1 MGNLTS
7 RAIKRNKIPLSHSR
21 RMSGHPESQSDH
33 ACPALPN
40 GPERGQLAA
49 AAFARQKCVCVCLF
63 AMLLPVVG
71 PSRDRNHFLR
81 QTFPAWATTKHT
93 HTQRA
98 HEAFP
103 PQWRFGLVVCV
114 EWRENRKILIRRAQ
128 YIMGSGDP
136 SIREPG
142 RGPSMQQVNF
152 LCTPFWI
159 PLGYL
164 HFLPPRTPPQL
175 FSAIALFYTQT
186 KNG

>member
-1 MGNLTS
+1 MVPREDSWL
-7 RAIKRNKIPLSHSR
+7 P
-21 RMSGHPESQSDH
+21 PPP
-33 ACPALPN
+33 PAKN
-40 GPERGQLAA
+40 V
-49 AAFARQKCVCVCLF
+49 CVCVYSLCFCQLWGQAAIAITF
-63 AMLLPVVG
+63 SVKRFRPG
-71 PSRDRNHFLR
+71 PPQN
-81 QTFPAWATTKHT
+81 T